1 MQLEVIKPTVQVAG
15 VTRNT
20 SMVIVSDVHLKE
32 GVPDSESWCPL
43 AIALREELQA
53 RPMFDEV
60 EVTAD
65 WVHVSLRHGSW
76 HAPVTH
82 ELYEFIE
89 QFDATVDDEGEQD
102 PEKLE
107 ALVAK
112 ASAGLLRFP
121 LTWYEG
127 DPPSYDED
135 GFGCEGGAAS
145 E

>member
-1 MQLEVIKPTVQVAG
+1 

-20 SMVIVSDVHLKE
+20 TVVTLSDVHLKA

-53 RPMFDEV
+53 RAVFDEV

-76 HAPVTH
+76 HAPVTQ

-89 QFDATVDDEGEQD
+89 QFDATADDEGEQD

-107 ALVAK
+107 ALQAK

-121 LTWYEG
+121 LTWHEG
-127 DPPSYDED
+127 DPPDYDDKD
-135 GFGCEGGAAS
+135 GALLSGGADREKEGS
-145 E
+145 EEQ